1 MKKMQFIIVLASCLS
16 CLLACTKPLY
26 YTGINEYATQKTDK
40 SRTIS
45 AQFVTFDDTIPFTPI
60 KKYDIP
66 LGTER
71 IEFVGFKNI
80 TRNNKML
87 LEFPAELDNS
97 KMAFNCQSCQMRTFS
112 AQELES
118 YASQTQYIAFIDII
132 RWSYVNYPKV
142 FSSWT
147 DNPKVAYVLPFVGVA
162 NAKFQIQFNGEY
174 ELYLYDTLE
183 KRLVCIIP
191 IKVHQ
196 SDVYKGVFA
205 TRELDQR
212 YTNLLYNALLDGFY
226 KAHTIINEP

>member
-1 MKKMQFIIVLASCLS
+1 MKKIQLVIVLASCVF
-16 CLLACTKPLY
+16 CFCACAQSLY
-26 YTGINEYATQKTDK
+26 YAGIDGYTPKSTDK
-40 SRTIS
+40 SKTIS
-45 AQFVTFDDTIPFTPI
+45 ALPDSFYNTIPFTPR
-60 KKYDIP
+60 KKYDV
-66 LGTER
+66 LQGTER

-87 LEFPAELDNS
+87 LEFPAELDS
-97 KMAFNCQSCQMRTFS
+97 SRMAFNCHSCQMHTFS

-118 YASQTQYIAFIDII
+118 YMPQARYIAFIDII
-132 RWSYVNYPKV
+132 RWSYMNYPKV

-147 DNPKVAYVLPFVGVA
+147 NNVKVAYVLPFVGGT
-162 NAKFQIQFNGEY
+162 NSKFQIQFNGEY

-191 IKVHQ
+191 IEVHQ
-196 SDVYKGVFA
+196 SNVYKGVFA

-226 KAHTIINEP
+226 KAYTLINKL